1 MPSCRVENRLFE
13 VAAFD
18 PAARTDAL
26 AALHAQCFPDAW
38 DAAAIAALLATPG
51 TFAFAHDDGFVLAR
65 VAGDEAE
72 ILTLAVAPSARGRGL
87 GRALLQAVIRK
98 LSDLGAASLF
108 LEVGAD
114 NPAALALYAGLGFT
128 RVGMRKAYYR
138 GGDALV
144 LRLSLPGKFA

>member
-1 MPSCRVENRLFE
+1 MFE
-13 VAAFD
+13 VAPFD
-18 PAARTDAL
+18 SAASADTL
-26 AALHAQCFPDAW
+26 AALHAGCFPDAW
-38 DAAAIAALLATPG
+38 DAAAITALLATPG
-51 TFAFAHDDGFVLAR
+51 TFAFTHDDGFVLAR

-72 ILTLAVAPSARGRGL
+72 ILTLAVAPAARGRGL

-98 LSDLGAASLF
+98 VSEMGGASLF

-128 RVGMRKAYYR
+128 RVGMRKAYYN

-144 LRLSLPGKFA
+144 LRLSLPAKFA